1 MSTDKLLAPVEA
13 WNGKIYSNGW
23 KEPGLDTAIVTE
35 KATGA
40 RLGEI
45 GLASAADIAASAAA
59 ARSAQKAW
67 AKLTG
72 PARGDLLRE
81 VSRLLLAHSR
91 EITDQL
97 IRETGSIPAKA
108 EWEVQKSAREVSAA
122 ASLPTAMMA
131 GSNPPNRQTP
141 RPNLTQPRKHTMNTI
156 TT

>member
-97 IRETGSIPAKA
+97 IRERARSLQKRSGKCRKAPA
-108 EWEVQKSAREVSAA
+108 RFP
-122 ASLPTAMMA
+122 LPPAC
-131 GSNPPNRQTP
+131 RQ
-141 RPNLTQPRKHTMNTI
+141 Q
-156 TT
+156 